1 MTNKTATQAAYEEFQ
16 VSRGARVYADFR
28 ERWGPCSDDVGLNQ
42 DFDADLY
49 RLLAEV
55 REEALR
61 PFIDAAAHQMASRPV
76 PAVMLKTRG
85 HTQEQS

>member
-28 ERWGPCSDDVGLNQ
+28 ERWGPCSDDVDLNQ

-49 RLLAEV
+49 RLLTEV

-61 PFIDAAAHQMASRPV
+61 PFIDAGSHQLSMRPIPPIV
-76 PAVMLKTRG
+76 QK
-85 HTQEQS
+85 